1 VYYTSDTLEFTGHLE
16 DSENFLG
23 YTPLMLAVLAKD
35 PWSVN
40 ELLQAG
46 AQSDVMGLD
55 KMTPMKLLQKLGS
68 SLPTSNFADPAISR
82 LSLLLEKG
90 AKSVPRPRLAERS
103 YNLN

>member
-1 VYYTSDTLEFTGHLE
+1 ME

-68 SLPTSNFADPAISR
+68 SQPTSNFADPAISR